1 MKAARELMHA
11 GALCA
16 MALVSVAAMAASSAP
31 APAPASAAPA
41 PASAER
47 YKVVVHVGDAE
58 PAKWTV
64 ALNNVANLQKELG
77 AANIDIEVVAINA
90 GLGILKVDSPV
101 GTRVD
106 EALKSGVAIVAC
118 ENSMR
123 GQKLT
128 RDDMLNDIGYVKAGV
143 VELMERQRQGY
154 AYIRP

>member
-1 MKAARELMHA
+1 MKTARELMRA

-16 MALVSVAAMAASSAP
+16 MALVSVAAMAASS

-64 ALNNVANLQKELG
+64 ALNNVANLQKEMG

-90 GLGILKVDSPV
+90 GLGMLKVDSPV
-101 GTRVD
+101 GARVA

>member
-1 MKAARELMHA
+1 MNSIRNWVRAATASIVALAAA
-11 GALCA
+11 GAI
-16 MALVSVAAMAASSAP
+16 AAAPGP
-31 APAPASAAPA
+31 APAGAAPA
-41 PASAER
+41 ADAGR

-64 ALNNVANLQKELG
+64 ALNNVANLQKEVG

-90 GLGILKVDSPV
+90 GLGMLKVDSPV
-101 GTRVD
+101 GNRVA
-106 EALKSGVAIVAC
+106 EALKSGVVIVAC

-123 GQKLT
+123 GQKLV
-128 RDDMLNDIGYVKAGV
+128 REDMLNDIGYVKAGV

>member
-1 MKAARELMHA
+1 MQTIREWTRA
-11 GALCA
+11 GIGCA
-16 MALVSVAAMAASSAP
+16 MALMSFVAVSASPAVSPAGTPP
-31 APAPASAAPA
+31 APAASAA
-41 PASAER
+41 EH

-64 ALNNVANLQKELG
+64 ALNNVANLQNEIG

-90 GLGILKVDSPV
+90 GLGMLKVDSPV
-101 GTRVD
+101 GGRVA
-106 EALKSGVAIVAC
+106 EALKSGVTIVAC

-123 GQKLT
+123 GQKLS

>member
-1 MKAARELMHA
+1 MNTIRNWLRAATACFLLTA
-11 GALCA
+11 A
-16 MALVSVAAMAASSAP
+16 AAMGAAP
-31 APAPASAAPA
+31 GPAAPA
-41 PASAER
+41 GAIPAADVSR

-58 PAKWTV
+58 PAKWNV
-64 ALNNVANLQKELG
+64 ALNNVANLQKEVG

-90 GLGILKVDSPV
+90 GLGMLKADSPV
-101 GTRVD
+101 GNRVTD
-106 EALKSGVAIVAC
+106 ALKSGVVIVAC

>member
-1 MKAARELMHA
+1 MNRVRDWLRAATA
-11 GALCA
+11 GALLLA
-16 MALVSVAAMAASSAP
+16 AAVALAASTG
-31 APAPASAAPA
+31 PASSGAAPA
-41 PASAER
+41 AEAGH

-58 PAKWTV
+58 PGKWTV

-77 AANIDIEVVAINA
+77 AGNVDIEVVAINA
-90 GLGILKVDSPV
+90 GLGMLKVDSPV
-101 GTRVD
+101 GNRVAD
-106 EALKSGVAIVAC
+106 ALKSGVVIVAC

>member
-1 MKAARELMHA
+1 MNAMRDWIRAATA
-11 GALCA
+11 GALI
-16 MALVSVAAMAASSAP
+16 LAAAATLAAAPGP
-31 APAPASAAPA
+31 APTGATPVTVPG
-41 PASAER
+41 R

-58 PAKWTV
+58 PAKWNV
-64 ALNNVANLQKELG
+64 ALNNVANLQNELG

-90 GLGILKVDSPV
+90 GLGMLKVDSPV
-101 GTRVD
+101 GNRVAD
-106 EALKSGVAIVAC
+106 ALKSGVVIVAC

-143 VELMERQRQGY
+143 VELLERERQGY

>member
-1 MKAARELMHA
+1 MNTMRNWLRVTTSAALM
-11 GALCA
+11 L
-16 MALVSVAAMAASSAP
+16 AAAATLAAATGP
-31 APAPASAAPA
+31 APAGAAPA
-41 PASAER
+41 TDAGR
-47 YKVVVHVGDAE
+47 YKVIVHVGDAE

-90 GLGILKVDSPV
+90 GLGMLKVDSPV
-101 GTRVD
+101 GNRVAD
-106 EALKSGVAIVAC
+106 ALKAGVVIVAC

-128 RDDMLNDIGYVKAGV
+128 REDMLNDIGYVKAGV

>member
-1 MKAARELMHA
+1 MNSIRNWVRATAAGIVVLTAA
-11 GALCA
+11 GAF
-16 MALVSVAAMAASSAP
+16 AAAPGP
-31 APAPASAAPA
+31 APAGAAPA
-41 PASAER
+41 ADAGR

-64 ALNNVANLQKELG
+64 ALNNVANLQKEVG

-90 GLGILKVDSPV
+90 GLGMLKVDSPV
-101 GTRVD
+101 GNRVA
-106 EALKSGVAIVAC
+106 EALKSGVVIVAC

-123 GQKLT
+123 GQKLG
-128 RDDMLNDIGYVKAGV
+128 REDMLNDIGYVKAGV

>member
-1 MKAARELMHA
+1 MNTIRNWLRAATA
-11 GALCA
+11 GIVLTAA
-16 MALVSVAAMAASSAP
+16 VAMAAAPGP
-31 APAPASAAPA
+31 APSGAAPVA
-41 PASAER
+41 DAGR
-47 YKVVVHVGDAE
+47 YKVIVHVGDAE

-64 ALNNVANLQKELG
+64 ALNNVANLQKEIG

-90 GLGILKVDSPV
+90 GLGMLKVDSPV
-101 GTRVD
+101 GNRVAD
-106 EALKSGVAIVAC
+106 ALKSGVVIVAC

-128 RDDMLNDIGYVKAGV
+128 REDMLGDIGYVKAGV